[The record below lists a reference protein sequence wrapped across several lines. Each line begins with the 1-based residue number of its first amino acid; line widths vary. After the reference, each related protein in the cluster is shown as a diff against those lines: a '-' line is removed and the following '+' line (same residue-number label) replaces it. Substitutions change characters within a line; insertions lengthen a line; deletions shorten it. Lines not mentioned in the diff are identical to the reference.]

1 MSDRRNNMSET
12 CTVLRD
18 TLAWANAL
26 DALPIAHL
34 GEDRV
39 PFTVRRRALLEFG
52 LYVGAP
58 AIDLRLSPHRTLVEP
73 GQLITLNA
81 HSGYAGT
88 PLDDRPLSLWWLSFD
103 VAETTPISGLDSQT
117 MLLTTPVQ
125 ETSRL
130 VERYR
135 SAFRLYRHDQT
146 FQSIRVKCEVLNLLA
161 DLHEA
166 VAGERDPA
174 PASDSIEKAM
184 QLLYS
189 AYTRPDL
196 TREELARAAH
206 LSEAQFGR
214 RFLLEVGMSPM
225 QYVGRLRIARARELL
240 ERSRLNVA
248 EVAQAS
254 GFSDPFHFSRAFKRA
269 VGVCPRTHRMRH
281 HVPGTADQGNR
292 PD

>member
-1 MSDRRNNMSET
+1 MSKT
-12 CTVLRD
+12 CTVLRE
-18 TLAWANAL
+18 TLAWANTL
-26 DALPIAHL
+26 DAVPIAYL
-34 GEDRV
+34 GEDRG

-58 AIDLRLSPHRTLVEP
+58 PIDVRLGPHRTVVES
-73 GQLITLNA
+73 GQLITLNT

-88 PLDDRPLSLWWLSFD
+88 PLDDRPVSLWWLSFD
-103 VAETTPISGLDSQT
+103 VAETTPIPGLDSQA
-117 MLLTTPVQ
+117 MLLTTPMQ

-146 FQSIRVKCEVLNLLA
+146 FQNIRVKCEVLNLLA

-166 VAGERDPA
+166 VAGQRDPT

-184 QLLYS
+184 RLLYS

-196 TREELARAAH
+196 TREELAHAAH

-214 RFLLEVGMSPM
+214 RFQLEIGMSPM

-240 ERSRLNVA
+240 ERTRLNVT
-248 EVAQAS
+248 EVARAS

-281 HVPGTADQGNR
+281 HAS
-292 PD
+292 